1 MFTLL
6 IVGVFLFAMETTLDQ
21 KGVKFK
27 NYWIYT
33 KTHVTCILYYQ
44 QFVFKNG
51 GIKISIE
58 YRYMYSVEII
68 SGKSR
73 STKIINAPSVDFW
86 DFMTTLLVLVCI
98 MDSWS
103 ASSQTRA
110 KRSGGLHQ
118 TGCWVR
124 TSNSFLRVTYYN
136 YVPIRVHFLYLFKFS
151 CYNANI
157 LQ

>member
-33 KTHVTCILYYQ
+33 KKRMLHVLLYYQ

-58 YRYMYSVEII
+58 YRYMYSGEKI

-73 STKIINAPSVDFW
+73 STKIINAPSVDF
-86 DFMTTLLVLVCI
+86 
-98 MDSWS
+98 
-103 ASSQTRA
+103 
-110 KRSGGLHQ
+110 
-118 TGCWVR
+118 
-124 TSNSFLRVTYYN
+124 
-136 YVPIRVHFLYLFKFS
+136 
-151 CYNANI
+151 
-157 LQ
+157 

>member
-33 KTHVTCILYYQ
+33 KTASYMYYYTINN
-44 QFVFKNG
+44 VFKNG

-58 YRYMYSVEII
+58 YRYMYSGGKI

-73 STKIINAPSVDFW
+73 STKIINAPSVDF
-86 DFMTTLLVLVCI
+86 
-98 MDSWS
+98 
-103 ASSQTRA
+103 
-110 KRSGGLHQ
+110 
-118 TGCWVR
+118 
-124 TSNSFLRVTYYN
+124 
-136 YVPIRVHFLYLFKFS
+136 
-151 CYNANI
+151 
-157 LQ
+157 

>member
-1 MFTLL
+1 MLL
-6 IVGVFLFAMETTLDQ
+6 
-21 KGVKFK
+21 
-27 NYWIYT
+27 
-33 KTHVTCILYYQ
+33 LYYQ

-58 YRYMYSVEII
+58 YRYMYSAEKI

-86 DFMTTLLVLVCI
+86 DFMTTLLVLVCK

-110 KRSGGLHQ
+110 KRSGGKH
-118 TGCWVR
+118 
-124 TSNSFLRVTYYN
+124 
-136 YVPIRVHFLYLFKFS
+136 H
-151 CYNANI
+151 
-157 LQ
+157 